1 MSSSDL
7 IRWSGVAAVAGA
19 VLLVVS
25 ALVSILGV
33 DFSNLSKN
41 PAALIFASL
50 LGMLA
55 AVLLLLGLVGLYA
68 SQARAAGVLGLV
80 GFLLAFLGTVF
91 VAGFDWAGA
100 FLLPNVADEASRI
113 AEATPPGFVVTFL
126 LFAVGW
132 LVFGLAMLR
141 ARIYPRVVALVLV
154 AGALI
159 NLVPVAGTEFV
170 FAGAIA
176 WAGCL
181 LFTGRGKTAA
191 QPPSRVK

>member
-1 MSSSDL
+1 VSSSDL

-19 VLLVVS
+19 VMLVVS
-25 ALVSILGV
+25 GLVSILGV
-33 DFSNLSKN
+33 DFSNLSEN
-41 PAALIFASL
+41 LGALIIASL

-68 SQARAAGVLGLV
+68 SQARAAGVLGLI

-100 FLLPNVADEASRI
+100 FLLPNVAAEASRI
-113 AEATPPGFVVTFL
+113 FEATPPGFVVTFV
-126 LFAVGW
+126 LFAIGW

-141 ARIYPRVVALVLV
+141 ARIYPRAVALVLI
-154 AGALI
+154 AGAVI

-170 FAGAIA
+170 FAVAIG
-176 WAGCL
+176 WAGFL
-181 LFTGRGKTAA
+181 LLMGRGIAEA
-191 QPPSRVK
+191 PPPSRVN

>member
-1 MSSSDL
+1 VSSSDL
-7 IRWSGVAAVAGA
+7 IRWCGVSAVAGA
-19 VLLVVS
+19 VMLVVS

-33 DFSNLSKN
+33 DFSNLSKDLG
-41 PAALIFASL
+41 ALILASL

-68 SQARAAGVLGLV
+68 SQAQAAGVLGLV

-91 VAGFDWAGA
+91 IAGFDWLGA

-113 AEATPPGFVVTFL
+113 FEATPPGFVVTFL

-141 ARIYPRVVALVLV
+141 ARVYPRGVALALV

-159 NLVPVAGTEFV
+159 NLVPVAGTEVV
-170 FAGAIA
+170 FALAIA
-176 WAGCL
+176 WAGLL
-181 LFTGRGKTAA
+181 LFTGRGTTET
-191 QPPSRVK
+191 QSPSRVN